1 MKRMTRKLYGILI
14 LSMLATSA
22 HAGWLSNLGQRIV
35 NGAANTVQSNI
46 SGKVNR
52 TIDNAMD
59 GKLQQVKKGNTQ
71 TELVEN
77 SKVQEQGTISKIDI
91 NTQSIGRTGKT
102 ISFTNNYKRIDF
114 GGLVFSGEDIFYR
127 DLLMGQKNTLVDEFL
142 EPGFY
147 LIHVIG
153 TSYDVGI
160 MFAGVREDEGV
171 KLGYGINI
179 RKMIANDRNLFLTG
193 NSNGIIYVVEVL
205 PNTLGHLEVV
215 LVNHQ
220 SLKGSGNLSIYK
232 IPGPTLK

>member
-1 MKRMTRKLYGILI
+1 M
-14 LSMLATSA
+14 
-22 HAGWLSNLGQRIV
+22 
-35 NGAANTVQSNI
+35 
-46 SGKVNR
+46 
-52 TIDNAMD
+52 
-59 GKLQQVKKGNTQ
+59 
-71 TELVEN
+71 
-77 SKVQEQGTISKIDI
+77 
-91 NTQSIGRTGKT
+91 
-102 ISFTNNYKRIDF
+102 
-114 GGLVFSGEDIFYR
+114 
-127 DLLMGQKNTLVDEFL
+127 
-142 EPGFY
+142 
-147 LIHVIG
+147 IG

-160 MFAGVREDEGV
+160 MFASVREDEGV